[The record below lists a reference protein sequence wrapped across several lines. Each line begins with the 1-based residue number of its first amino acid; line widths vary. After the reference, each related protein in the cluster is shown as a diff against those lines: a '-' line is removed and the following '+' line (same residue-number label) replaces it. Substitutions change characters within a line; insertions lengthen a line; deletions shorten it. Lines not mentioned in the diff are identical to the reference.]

1 MTEEFGS
8 GIHIHGDARGDEYE
22 WDFDISESGDLRTVS
37 QIDEL
42 QKDLSFNTAINLQE
56 TLGGPLTPTK
66 MNRIRSKVRQTME
79 DDDRISRI
87 VSLDV
92 SRVDGRANTVQ
103 VNTTLST
110 VEGLVELIF
119 EVDR

>member
-8 GIHIHGDARGDEYE
+8 GIYIHGDAREDEYK

-37 QIDEL
+37 DIDEL

-79 DDDRISRI
+79 DDGRINRI

-92 SRVDGRANTVQ
+92 SRVDGRTNTVQ

-110 VEGLVELIF
+110 FEGFVELIF
-119 EVDR
+119 EVDK

>member
-1 MTEEFGS
+1 MTDRFGS

-37 QIDEL
+37 GIDEL
-42 QKDLSFNTAINLQE
+42 QKDLAFRAAVNLEE

-92 SRVDGRANTVQ
+92 SRVDGRANTIQ
-103 VNTTLST
+103 VNTTLT
-110 VEGLVELIF
+110 TIDGRAELIF
-119 EVDR
+119 EVNR